1 MPTPHNPLRR
11 LTGRTLSLATDAL
24 AHRDSDL
31 GAIVGQFGPPPLWA
45 RRPGFATLL
54 RIILEQQVSL
64 ASARTMF
71 ERLRVTL
78 GAVTPEAV
86 GSLEVSGLR
95 ALGFTRQ
102 KAGYCHGLAE
112 GICSGRLDLGAIG
125 RMTDDGGMEKLLEI
139 RGLGPWSVDIYFLI
153 ALRRPDVWPRGDLA
167 LATAV
172 HQVKRL
178 RARPDDLRLA
188 RLAKRWMPWRSVAAR
203 ILWHHYLS
211 TRVKRERP
219 PNQR

>member
-1 MPTPHNPLRR
+1 MG
-11 LTGRTLSLATDAL
+11 LTARTLRLATDEL
-24 AHRDSDL
+24 ARRDPDL
-31 GAIVGQFGPPPLWA
+31 RAIVDQCGPPPLWA

-64 ASARTMF
+64 ASAATMF
-71 ERLRVTL
+71 ERLRRAV

-86 GSLEVSGLR
+86 GSLEASGLR

-112 GICSGRLDLGAIG
+112 GICRGRLDLGSIG
-125 RMTDDGGMEKLLEI
+125 RMSDDAGMARLLEI

-153 ALRRPDVWPRGDLA
+153 ALRRPDIWPRGDLA

-178 RARPDDLRLA
+178 RARPDHLRLA
-188 RLAKRWMPWRSVAAR
+188 RLAKQWMPWRSVAAR
-203 ILWHHYLS
+203 ILWRHYLS
-211 TRVKRERP
+211 TRMKRAG
-219 PNQR
+219 